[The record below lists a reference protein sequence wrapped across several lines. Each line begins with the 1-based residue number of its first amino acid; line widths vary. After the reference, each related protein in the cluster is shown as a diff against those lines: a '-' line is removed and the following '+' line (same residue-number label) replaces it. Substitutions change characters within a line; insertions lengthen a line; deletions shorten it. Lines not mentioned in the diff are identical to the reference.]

1 MEFQDD
7 LEDEISDKDGIIK
20 TFKIRRGNKRD
31 VDSYYHKQLS
41 SYEEVATFKC
51 LFLREDKKD
60 LIPISKIKR
69 FLHDMLRE
77 RKYMLRVYVLKGVGI
92 TPDSDRDDISTYVKL
107 NLNGVAQDSSEQSQ
121 DGFFPEYY
129 KCFEFHDVVMP
140 GSAYLNIDIIEDT
153 LIDSTL
159 GSTFVDLEQRIFNL
173 SWQKMKL
180 KPVEKRSIE
189 SLGKGSR
196 GRLEMWIEL
205 IPPRQ
210 AQPQIH
216 IFPRTQLEYELRV
229 VVWETKDCIFKDEAT
244 ACNDLYV
251 QGAPKRQISNF
262 KMTDTHWR
270 CRAKGSFNWRWKFK
284 IHLPVDQNKNYGEDV
299 FVVQLWDRDLIARN
313 DLIGEAQIDLN
324 IHKMLKKAHSRK
336 SKVVTMK
343 RRVKGSGLE
352 TKKLW
357 FDVYHPDAVDE
368 FDNQI
373 SQGKVCLSFEIIPE
387 KLMEILDN
395 AEGRSDPNFYPTLPD
410 PVGRFTFDLFS
421 PLKMI
426 KELIGGKLYRRIC
439 MCCWCIVCA
448 VIGVFVGYFLVINY
462 IALKLAGV

>member
-7 LEDEISDKDGIIK
+7 LEDEISDKEGIIK
-20 TFKIRRGNKRD
+20 TFKIYRGNKRE
-31 VDSYYHKQLS
+31 VDSYYKKQLS

-60 LIPISKIKR
+60 LIPITKIKK
-69 FLHDMLRE
+69 FLQDMLRE
-77 RKYMLRVYVLKGVGI
+77 RKYLLRVYVLKGVGI
-92 TPDSDRDDISTYVKL
+92 TPDSDVDELSSYVKL
-107 NLNGVAQDSSEQSQ
+107 NLNGLTRDSSEESQS
-121 DGFFPEYY
+121 GFFPEYY
-129 KCFEFHDVVMP
+129 KCFEFQNVVMP
-140 GSAYLNIDIIEDT
+140 GSAYLNVDIIEDS
-153 LIDSTL
+153 LLDSVL
-159 GSTFVDLEQRIFNL
+159 GSTVVDLEQRIFNL

-189 SLGKGSR
+189 SIGKGSR

-210 AQPQIH
+210 IVPPVNIY
-216 IFPRTQLEYELRV
+216 PRAQLEYELRV
-229 VVWETKDCIFKDEAT
+229 VVWETKDCVFKDEAT
-244 ACNDLYV
+244 GANDLYA
-251 QGAPKRQISNF
+251 QGAPKRQVSNF

-284 IHLPVDQNKNYGEDV
+284 VHLPVDQNKNYGEDV
-299 FVVQLWDRDLIARN
+299 FVIQLWDRDLIARN

-336 SKVVTMK
+336 KKVVTMK

-373 SQGKVCLSFEIIPE
+373 SQGKVCLSFEVVPDSLLD
-387 KLMEILDN
+387 KLEN
-395 AEGRSDPNFYPTLPD
+395 SEGRSSPNFYPTLPD
-410 PVGRFTFDLFS
+410 PVGRLSFDLFS
-421 PLKMI
+421 PLKLI
-426 KELIGGKLYRRIC
+426 KELLGPALYRKIC
-439 MCCWCIVCA
+439 LCYSCIVYSI
-448 VIGVFVGYFLVINY
+448 VFFFVGYFLLINY
-462 IALKLAGV
+462 FALKLAGI